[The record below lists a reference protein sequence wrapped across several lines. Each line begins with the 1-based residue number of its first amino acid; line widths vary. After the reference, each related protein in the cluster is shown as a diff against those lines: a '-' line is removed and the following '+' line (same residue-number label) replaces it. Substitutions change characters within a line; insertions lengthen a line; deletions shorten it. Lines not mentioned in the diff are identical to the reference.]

1 MQREFSVAGHI
12 FRVIIP
18 GDSPL
23 WVMLGQY
30 DPFVVKDTGDRAIFD
45 LNVVDEV
52 EVSEKTLFYDQPTEP
67 GETKIVI
74 YKSGEDWL
82 FESSPT
88 SDMKV
93 SMRLWMN
100 ASFTLSRLQILD
112 ESQSLF
118 ALNNALMLQYAFRT
132 AELATLEMHASVI
145 ENGGKAYLFLAKSGT
160 GKSTH
165 SRMWLKNIT
174 GSHLL
179 NDDNPIVRVLSD
191 GTVMAYGSPWS
202 GKTACYHNE
211 AYPVGAMVGIKRA
224 PYDKITPLNTINS
237 YAMVYSS
244 TSGIKFDDKMAD
256 DLHSTLCE
264 VVKKVHCF
272 TLECLPDAQAALV
285 CYEGVRG

>member
-18 GDSPL
+18 DESPL
-23 WVMLGQY
+23 WGLMGQY
-30 DPFVVKDTGDRAIFD
+30 DPFAVKNNNGAIFE
-45 LNVVDEV
+45 LNVVNELDEGERV
-52 EVSEKTLFYDQPTEP
+52 LYYDQPTEP

-74 YKSGEDWL
+74 YKSGVNWL

-100 ASFTLSRLQILD
+100 ESFTHSMLQILD
-112 ESQSLF
+112 ETQSLF

-132 AELATLEMHASVI
+132 SGLATLEMHASVI

-165 SRMWLKNIT
+165 SRMWLKNIP

-191 GTVMAYGSPWS
+191 GTVMVYGSPWS
-202 GKTACYHNE
+202 GKTSCYHNE
-211 AYPVGAMVGIKRA
+211 SYPLGAMVEIRRTL
-224 PYDKITPLNTINS
+224 YDKITPLGTVS
-237 YAMVYSS
+237 AYALVYSS
-244 TSGIKFDDKMAD
+244 TSGIKFDAKMAD
-256 DLHSTLCE
+256 DLHTTLCE

-285 CYEGVRG
+285 CYNGVKG

>member
-18 GDSPL
+18 DGGSL
-23 WVMLGQY
+23 QNMLGQY
-30 DPFVVKDTGDRAIFD
+30 DTFIVEDAGSRAIFE
-45 LNVVDEV
+45 LEIVDDV
-52 EVSEKTLFYDQPTEP
+52 DMSGSAIFFDQPTEP

-74 YKSGEDWL
+74 YKRGEDWL

-88 SDMKV
+88 SEMKV

-100 ASFTLSRLQILD
+100 SSFTLSRLQILD

-132 AELATLEMHASVI
+132 AELSTLEMHASVV

-165 SRMWLKNIT
+165 SRMWLKNIP

-179 NDDNPIVRVLSD
+179 NDDNPIVRVLPD
-191 GTVMAYGSPWS
+191 GTVMAFGSPWS
-202 GKTACYHNE
+202 GKTPCYHNE

-224 PYDKITPLNTINS
+224 PYNRITRLNTINS
-237 YAMVYSS
+237 YAMLYSS
-244 TSGIKFDDKMAD
+244 TSGLKFDGKMSD
-256 DLHSTLCE
+256 ELHFTLCE

-285 CYEGVRG
+285 CYDGVRG